1 MKKILM
7 AFGLTTGLLITN
19 VFADEATDNLVKH
32 CQQHCKKAKTPEK
45 IHKCVEKKA
54 RLNKSFRKT
63 KCWEV
68 NEIFE
73 KKAEKSE

>member
-1 MKKILM
+1 MKKLFI
-7 AFGLTTGLLITN
+7 AFGLLTGLLSTN
-19 VFADEATDNLVKH
+19 VLADEATNNLVKY
-32 CQQHCKKAKTPEK
+32 CQKHCKKAKTPEK

-54 RLNKSFRKT
+54 RLNKSFKKS

-73 KKAEKSE
+73 KKNKESE